1 MRHNQIIKLIS
12 ITVAE
17 DAIGNQVE
25 TPTERQ
31 VFANEF
37 SVGSSEFYKAA
48 VTGLRPS
55 KMFEVYSWE
64 YQDEDRLSHNSATYR
79 IIRTEAKSEKTR
91 LICEKV
97 TADG

>member
-37 SVGSSEFYKAA
+37 SVGSSEFYNAA
-48 VTGLRPS
+48 VTGLKPE
-55 KMFEVYSWE
+55 KMFEIYSWE
-64 YQDEDRLSHNSATYR
+64 YKGEGKLKHDGVTYR
-79 IIRTEAKSEKTR
+79 IIRTEARGDKAR
-91 LICEKV
+91 LTCEKV